1 MNETKPIGE
10 CYECHKPLYATLGLC
25 EVCELKDEIDRLNEE
40 CQSLLESGTVLAN
53 ARLELLSEIQQ
64 LKEKPTT
71 WLCEN
76 CESKKAD
83 IRNLK
88 DLLQYWLSYID
99 SDEEIKPPITE
110 TREALAAQPQKGEK

>member
-1 MNETKPIGE
+1 MK
-10 CYECHKPLYATLGLC
+10 
-25 EVCELKDEIDRLNEE
+25 
-40 CQSLLESGTVLAN
+40 CQYCIKMSKLHEQQAEQIESLLQSGTVLAN

-76 CESKKAD
+76 CESKKAE

-88 DLLQYWLSYID
+88 DLLQDWLSYV
-99 SDEEIKPPITE
+99 SADEEIKPPITE
-110 TREALAAQPQKGEK
+110 TRDTLAAQPQKGE

>member
-1 MNETKPIGE
+1 MKAINVEPGTV
-10 CYECHKPLYATLGLC
+10 LNTLSRI
-25 EVCELKDEIDRLNEE
+25 ELIQLIQQQTEQIE
-40 CQSLLESGTVLAN
+40 SLLQSGTVLAN

-71 WLCEN
+71 WLCKN

-88 DLLQYWLSYID
+88 DLLQYWLGYID
-99 SDEEIKPPITE
+99 SDEEIEPPITE
-110 TREALAAQPQKGEK
+110 TREALAAPPQKGQDNE